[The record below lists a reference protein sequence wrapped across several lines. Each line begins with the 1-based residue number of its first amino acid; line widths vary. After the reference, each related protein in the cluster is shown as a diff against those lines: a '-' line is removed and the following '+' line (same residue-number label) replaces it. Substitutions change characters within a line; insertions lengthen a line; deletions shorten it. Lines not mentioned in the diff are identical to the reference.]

1 MKIGVFDSGLGGL
14 FTLKAL
20 TESLSQYDY
29 VYLGDTKR
37 VPYGSRSHETIYQFL
52 VEGLEFLFSK
62 DCALVIVACNTASAE
77 ALRRVQQEY
86 LPSRHPQKKVLG
98 MIVPLAEAC
107 APYERVGVIG
117 TEATVRSGAYPREC
131 ALRAPDATVHSVAAP
146 LLVPLIENGELQHI
160 PPILADYLA
169 PFIAEPVD
177 ALVLACTHYPVIA
190 DIFATLLPTVVLIGQ
205 DTVIPAKTQEY
216 LTRHSEIASRLSHGG
231 TIALFVTDLTAHYS
245 ERAVEWFGPTASLT
259 KVDLRESEGV

>member
-1 MKIGVFDSGLGGL
+1 
-14 FTLKAL
+14 
-20 TESLSQYDY
+20 
-29 VYLGDTKR
+29 
-37 VPYGSRSHETIYQFL
+37 